1 MFLHENKH
9 LFEELITAASK
20 KYYYKRAFIEKD
32 YFATLFLAKAVTVVP
47 GLTFKG
53 GTALSKCYKVIDR
66 FSEDIDLTL
75 DTEHFTQGKKR
86 QSIKNLI
93 FTCEELKLTL
103 LNREEIEHHAHS
115 NYNRYEIKYPKIFI
129 SDNVDS
135 RLNVEMTFIQKTY
148 PTENGKVVS
157 YIGEFLLGIGD
168 KTTVDEYGLRS
179 FDIQVQT
186 LERTLVDK
194 VFALCDYYLANKPRR
209 NSRHIYD
216 IYKILMNIDIHDP
229 NLRGLIINVREERK
243 RNKTCFS
250 AQENVDI
257 NKVLKEI
264 IASKYYKEDYQII
277 TMTLLREYVSYEEA
291 IKSLATIMNERLF

>member
-1 MFLHENKH
+1 MLLHENKC
-9 LFEELITAASK
+9 LFEELITAASE
-20 KYYYKRAFIEKD
+20 KYGYERAFIEKD
-32 YFATLFLAKAVTVVP
+32 YFGTLFLRMAAERIP
-47 GLTFKG
+47 GLIFKG
-53 GTALSKCYKVIDR
+53 GTALSKCYGVINR

-75 DTEHFTQGKKR
+75 DTKNFTQNRKR
-86 QSIKNLI
+86 QSIKELI
-93 FTCEELKLTL
+93 AVCNELKLKL
-103 LNREEIEHHAHS
+103 QNKSVVEHHTHS
-115 NYNRYEIKYPKIFI
+115 NYNLYVIAYPRLFTSVVVKTE
-129 SDNVDS
+129 
-135 RLNVEMTFIQKTY
+135 LNVEMTFIQKTY
-148 PTENGKVVS
+148 PTEKRTVVS
-157 YIGEFLLGIGD
+157 YIGELLLANEGFD
-168 KTTVDEYGLRS
+168 TANEYYLRP

-229 NLRGLIINVREERK
+229 NLRGLIISVREERK